1 LQLTRRRL
9 SVALCAP
16 KFRRDFE
23 PQKAQAIPFFVF
35 AVGFLAKYSC
45 KLRGNL
51 RFQPTKLY
59 QATKAITDVIAKM
72 YID

>member
-1 LQLTRRRL
+1 M
-9 SVALCAP
+9 
-16 KFRRDFE
+16 DIE

-59 QATKAITDVIAKM
+59 QATKATTDVIAKM